1 MSYPIVSEA
10 QAAEVVL
17 TPTVYDPERDPR
29 VDHDDELYPKATH
42 VESWDGVLIRRH
54 GVEAEQIVGDN
65 VDDDGVAH
73 FLLITQDP
81 AEPDLCG
88 GCRKEWPCGQGV
100 PLLVVERPRVD
111 PGLLEAVLAAVREER
126 ESGRLA

>member
-1 MSYPIVSEA
+1 MSYPIVSES

-29 VDHDDELYPKATH
+29 VDHEHELYPESTH
-42 VESWDGVLIRRH
+42 VESLDGVLVTRR
-54 GVEAEQIVGDN
+54 GVTEQVVGEN
-65 VDDDGVAH
+65 VDDAGVAH
-73 FLLITQDP
+73 FLLITPDP

-88 GCRKEWPCGQGV
+88 GCKKEWPCGQGV
-100 PLLVVERPRVD
+100 PLQVVERPRVD
-111 PGLLEAVLAAVREER
+111 AELLEAVLAAVREER

>member
-1 MSYPIVSEA
+1 MSYPVVSES

-29 VDHDDELYPKATH
+29 VDHDHELYPEPTH
-42 VESWDGVLIRRH
+42 VESLDGVLVTRR
-54 GVEAEQIVGDN
+54 GVTEQVIGEN
-65 VDDDGVAH
+65 VDDAGVAH
-73 FLLITQDP
+73 FLLITPDP
-81 AEPDLCG
+81 SEPDVCG

-100 PLLVVERPRVD
+100 PLQVVERPRID
-111 PGLLEAVLAAVREER
+111 PELLQAVLAAVREER